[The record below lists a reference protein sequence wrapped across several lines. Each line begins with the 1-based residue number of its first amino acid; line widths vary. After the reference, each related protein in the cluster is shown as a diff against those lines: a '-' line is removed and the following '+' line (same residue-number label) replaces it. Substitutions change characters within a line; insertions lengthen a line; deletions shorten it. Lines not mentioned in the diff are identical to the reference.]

1 MNSAI
6 IVAAGSGSRM
16 ASDRPK
22 QFLLLAGIPLIFH
35 TLRPF
40 EQCDSIDETIVVL
53 PPESAAEFLDSAA
66 KFGVKK
72 VTRVV
77 PGGATRAESVKRGL
91 SAIRAASAGIVAIH
105 DGVRPFVSPDEIRET
120 IETAEH
126 CGAAILVAPAT
137 DTIKQVADD
146 QIVKTLDRR
155 ELRRALT
162 PQCFKYE
169 LLMRAFAQ
177 ADVSDPTLTDD
188 SALVEQT
195 GAHVAI
201 VEGSTRNIK
210 ITTPEDLA
218 VAESLFKSGLWSG
231 LWP

>member
-40 EQCDSIDETIVVL
+40 ERCDSIDETIVVL
-53 PPESAAEFLDSAA
+53 PSESAANFLDSAA

-91 SAIRAASAGIVAIH
+91 GAIRAASAGIVAVH
-105 DGVRPFVSPDEIRET
+105 DGVRPFVSADEISET
-120 IETAEH
+120 IAAAEQY
-126 CGAAILVAPAT
+126 GAAILVAPAT
-137 DTIKQVADD
+137 DTIKLVSDNKV
-146 QIVKTLDRR
+146 VKTLDRR

-201 VEGSTRNIK
+201 VEGSGRNIK

-218 VAESLFKSGLWSG
+218 VAENFLKSGLW
-231 LWP
+231 P

>member
-40 EQCDSIDETIVVL
+40 EQCDSIHETIVVL

-66 KFGVKK
+66 RFGVKK

-91 SAIRAASAGIVAIH
+91 TAVRATSAGIVAVH
-105 DGVRPFVSPDEIRET
+105 DGVRPFVSAAEISET
-120 IETAEH
+120 VAAAKEH
-126 CGAAILVAPAT
+126 GAAILVAAAT
-137 DTIKQVADD
+137 DTIKQVDD
-146 QIVKTLDRR
+146 NRVVKTLDRR

-177 ADVSDPTLTDD
+177 ADLGDSSPTDD
-188 SALVEQT
+188 STLVEQI

-201 VEGSTRNIK
+201 VEGSASNIK
-210 ITTPEDLA
+210 ITTPEDLLI
-218 VAESLFKSGLWSG
+218 AESFLKSGLWS
-231 LWP
+231 

>member
-91 SAIRAASAGIVAIH
+91 TAIRAASAEIVAVH
-105 DGVRPFVSPDEIRET
+105 DGVRPFVSVAEIGET
-120 IETAEH
+120 VAAAEQH
-126 CGAAILVAPAT
+126 GAAILVAVTT
-137 DTIKQVADD
+137 DTIKQVDGNR
-146 QIVKTLDRR
+146 ITKTLDRR
-155 ELRRALT
+155 VLRRALT

-177 ADVSDPTLTDD
+177 ADLSDPALTDD
-188 SALVEQT
+188 SMLVEHL
-195 GAHVAI
+195 GVGVEI
-201 VEGSTRNIK
+201 VEGSARNIK
-210 ITTPEDLA
+210 ITTPEDLLM
-218 VAESLFKSGLWSG
+218 AESFLKSGLWS
-231 LWP
+231 

>member
-40 EQCDSIDETIVVL
+40 EQCDSIHETIVVL

-66 KFGVKK
+66 RFGVRK

-77 PGGATRAESVKRGL
+77 PGGATRAESVKHGL
-91 SAIRAASAGIVAIH
+91 TAVRATSAGIVAVH
-105 DGVRPFVSPDEIRET
+105 DGVRPFVSAAEISETVAAADE
-120 IETAEH
+120 H
-126 CGAAILVAPAT
+126 GAAILVAPAT
-137 DTIKQVADD
+137 DTIKQVDGNR
-146 QIVKTLDRR
+146 VVRTLDRR
-155 ELRRALT
+155 KLRRALT

-177 ADVSDPTLTDD
+177 ADLSDLSPTDD
-188 SALVEQT
+188 STLVEQI
-195 GAHVAI
+195 GVQVAI
-201 VEGSTRNIK
+201 VEGSARNIK
-210 ITTPEDLA
+210 ITTPEDL
-218 VAESLFKSGLWSG
+218 VIAESFLKSGLWS
-231 LWP
+231 

>member
-40 EQCDSIDETIVVL
+40 ERCDSIHETIVVL

-66 KFGVKK
+66 RFGVKK
-72 VTRVV
+72 VSRVV

-91 SAIRAASAGIVAIH
+91 TAVRATSAGIVAVH
-105 DGVRPFVSPDEIRET
+105 DGVRPFVSAAEISET
-120 IETAEH
+120 VAAAEQH
-126 CGAAILVAPAT
+126 GAAILVAPAT
-137 DTIKQVADD
+137 DTIKQVDD
-146 QIVKTLDRR
+146 NRVVRTLDRR

-177 ADVSDPTLTDD
+177 ADLGDLSQTDD
-188 SALVEQT
+188 STLVEQI
-195 GAHVAI
+195 GARVAI
-201 VEGSTRNIK
+201 VEGSASNIK
-210 ITTPEDLA
+210 ITTPEDLLI
-218 VAESLFKSGLWSG
+218 AESFLKSGLWS
-231 LWP
+231 

>member
-53 PPESAAEFLDSAA
+53 PSESAAEFLDGAP
-66 KFGVKK
+66 KFGVRK

-77 PGGATRAESVKRGL
+77 PGGATRAESVRRGL
-91 SAIRAASAGIVAIH
+91 NAVRAASAGIVAVH
-105 DGVRPFVSPDEIRET
+105 DGVRPFVTVDEISET
-120 IETAEH
+120 VAAADQH
-126 CGAAILVAPAT
+126 GAAILVAAAT
-137 DTIKQVADD
+137 DTIKQVDD
-146 QIVKTLDRR
+146 KQVIKTLDRR

-177 ADVSDPTLTDD
+177 ADLSDPTLTDD
-188 SALVEQT
+188 SMLVEQT
-195 GAHVAI
+195 GARVVV
-201 VEGSTRNIK
+201 VEGSARNVK
-210 ITTPEDLA
+210 ITTPEDLV
-218 VAESLFKSGLWSG
+218 VAESLLKSGLGS
-231 LWP
+231 

>member
-53 PPESAAEFLDSAA
+53 PSESAASFLDSAA

-91 SAIRAASAGIVAIH
+91 GAIRAASAGIVAVH
-105 DGVRPFVSPDEIRET
+105 DGVRPFVSADEISET
-120 IETAEH
+120 IAAAEQY
-126 CGAAILVAPAT
+126 GAAILVARAT
-137 DTIKQVADD
+137 DTIKHVSDNKV
-146 QIVKTLDRR
+146 VKTLDRQ

-195 GAHVAI
+195 GAHVSI
-201 VEGSTRNIK
+201 VEGSGRNIK

-218 VAESLFKSGLWSG
+218 VAENFLKSGLW
-231 LWP
+231 P

>member
-53 PPESAAEFLDSAA
+53 PSESAASFLDSAA

-91 SAIRAASAGIVAIH
+91 GAIRAASAGIVAVH
-105 DGVRPFVSPDEIRET
+105 DGVRPFVSADEISET
-120 IETAEH
+120 IAAAEQY
-126 CGAAILVAPAT
+126 GAAILVAPAT
-137 DTIKQVADD
+137 DTIKLVSDNKV
-146 QIVKTLDRR
+146 VKTLDRR

-201 VEGSTRNIK
+201 VEGSGRNIK

-218 VAESLFKSGLWSG
+218 VAENFLKSGLW
-231 LWP
+231 P

>member
-66 KFGVKK
+66 KLGVKK

-91 SAIRAASAGIVAIH
+91 AAIRAASSGIVAVH
-105 DGVRPFVSPDEIRET
+105 DGVRPFVSADEISET
-120 IETAEH
+120 VAAAEQY
-126 CGAAILVAPAT
+126 GAAILVAAVT
-137 DTIKQVADD
+137 DTIKHISDSKV
-146 QIVKTLDRR
+146 VKTLDRR

-169 LLMRAFAQ
+169 LLTQAFAQ

-188 SALVEQT
+188 SALVEQI

-201 VEGSTRNIK
+201 VEGSGRNIK
-210 ITTPEDLA
+210 ITTPEDL
-218 VAESLFKSGLWSG
+218 VIAESILKSGLWS
-231 LWP
+231 

>member
-53 PPESAAEFLDSAA
+53 PSESAASFLDSAA

-91 SAIRAASAGIVAIH
+91 GAIRAASAGIVAVH
-105 DGVRPFVSPDEIRET
+105 DGVRPFVSADEISET
-120 IETAEH
+120 IAAAEQY
-126 CGAAILVAPAT
+126 GAAILVAPAT
-137 DTIKQVADD
+137 DTIKLVSDNKV
-146 QIVKTLDRR
+146 VKTLDRR

-195 GAHVAI
+195 GAHVSI
-201 VEGSTRNIK
+201 VEGSGRNIK

-218 VAESLFKSGLWSG
+218 VAENFLKSGLW
-231 LWP
+231 P

>member
-53 PPESAAEFLDSAA
+53 PPESAAEFLDSAP
-66 KFGVKK
+66 KFGVRK

-77 PGGATRAESVKRGL
+77 PGGATRVESVKRGL
-91 SAIRAASAGIVAIH
+91 GAIRPASADIVAVH
-105 DGVRPFVSPDEIRET
+105 DGVRPFVSADEISET
-120 IETAEH
+120 IAAAEQH
-126 CGAAILVAPAT
+126 GAAILAARVT
-137 DTIKQVADD
+137 DTIKHLSDNGLVR
-146 QIVKTLDRR
+146 TLDRR

-177 ADVSDPTLTDD
+177 ADVSDPMLTDD

-201 VEGSTRNIK
+201 VEGSGRNIK
-210 ITTPEDLA
+210 ITTPEDLLI
-218 VAESLFKSGLWSG
+218 AESFLKSGLWS
-231 LWP
+231 

>member
-53 PPESAAEFLDSAA
+53 PSESAASFLDSAA

-91 SAIRAASAGIVAIH
+91 GAIRAASAGIVAVH
-105 DGVRPFVSPDEIRET
+105 DGVRPFVSADEISET
-120 IETAEH
+120 IAAAEQY
-126 CGAAILVAPAT
+126 GAAILVARAT
-137 DTIKQVADD
+137 DTIKHVSDNKV
-146 QIVKTLDRR
+146 VKTLDRR

-195 GAHVAI
+195 GAHVSI
-201 VEGSTRNIK
+201 VEGSGRNIK

-218 VAESLFKSGLWSG
+218 VAENFLKSGLW
-231 LWP
+231 P

>member
-6 IVAAGSGSRM
+6 IVAAGFGSRM

-40 EQCDSIDETIVVL
+40 ERCDSIHETIVVL

-66 KFGVKK
+66 RFGLKK

-91 SAIRAASAGIVAIH
+91 TAVRATSAGIVAVH
-105 DGVRPFVSPDEIRET
+105 DGVRPFVSAAEISET
-120 IETAEH
+120 VAAAEQH
-126 CGAAILVAPAT
+126 GAAILVAPAT
-137 DTIKQVADD
+137 DTIKQVDD
-146 QIVKTLDRR
+146 NRVVRTLDRR

-177 ADVSDPTLTDD
+177 ADLGDSSLTDD
-188 SALVEQT
+188 STLVEQI
-195 GAHVAI
+195 GARVEI
-201 VEGSTRNIK
+201 VEGSASNIK
-210 ITTPEDLA
+210 ITTPEDLV
-218 VAESLFKSGLWSG
+218 VAEALLKELRS
-231 LWP
+231 

>member
-40 EQCDSIDETIVVL
+40 ERCDSIHETIVVL

-91 SAIRAASAGIVAIH
+91 TAVRATSAGIVAVH
-105 DGVRPFVSPDEIRET
+105 DGVRPFVSAAEISET
-120 IETAEH
+120 VAAAERH
-126 CGAAILVAPAT
+126 GAAILVAPAT
-137 DTIKQVADD
+137 DTIKQVDD
-146 QIVKTLDRR
+146 NRVVRTLDRR

-169 LLMRAFAQ
+169 LLVRAFAQ
-177 ADVSDPTLTDD
+177 ADLGDSSATDD
-188 SALVEQT
+188 STLVEQI
-195 GAHVAI
+195 GARVAI
-201 VEGSTRNIK
+201 VEGSASNIK
-210 ITTPEDLA
+210 ITTPEDLV
-218 VAESLFKSGLWSG
+218 VAEALLKELRA
-231 LWP
+231 